1 MIGNWLSGVMQGR
14 AEQAA
19 AREVQRFVD
28 GLARM
33 PDRDLGV
40 VVGIAA
46 VVRVNMETHGIL
58 PERLFESD
66 GLPSPRELGVLQWR
80 INGVARD
87 FTKARQTADATGAMI
102 WSYSLRCLNL
112 PVLRPLGRAMWAELR
127 RGFPHVE
134 EALDEGEERLGRKFD
149 ARVWAEWAIVPLGLE
164 PDGPPSRSDG

>member
-1 MIGNWLSGVMQGR
+1 MGGWLSGLMQGR
-14 AEQAA
+14 AEEAA
-19 AREVQRFVD
+19 AKEVRRFVD

-33 PDRDLGV
+33 PERDLGV

-58 PERLFESD
+58 PEGLFQSD
-66 GLPSPRELGVLQWR
+66 SLPPARELGLLQWR

-87 FTKARQTADATGAMI
+87 FTKARQAADATGAMI

-112 PVLRPLGRAMWAELR
+112 PQLRPLGRTLWGELQ

-149 ARVWAEWAIVPLGLE
+149 RRVWDEWAMIPLGFE
-164 PDGPPSRSDG
+164 PDDEPQS